1 MRRAP
6 ADAGFLLAET
16 LITFALSA
24 LVMVGLVAS
33 AAVLMRAT
41 DRSVAAVGSAD
52 DLGRTLAALTRDVS
66 GLKRA
71 RWSGEEP
78 QGFVFRGGPN
88 SLYFAQ
94 DASAPYGGRELRV
107 VSLREIAADNGT
119 ALMRAEAH
127 LSASAGGWS
136 DLSFGRGRAV
146 PTGPARLRFHYL
158 AESGPDGRAARPVDT
173 WPSGATLPAFVIVEA
188 VEPGS
193 TRLLVSER
201 IAVHADG
208 DIGCAD
214 RAPPKRE
221 EIGRPAPGVTPP
233 QQQPASAQGA
243 APTQGPTNGVAF
255 SVNDVS
261 GVANKNEFC
270 GRADKGIAPR
280 GTALPGA
287 APPGTAARPPP
298 PQGAAL

>member
-41 DRSVAAVGSAD
+41 DRSVATVGAAD
-52 DLGRTLAALTRDVS
+52 DLGRTLAALSRDVS
-66 GLKRA
+66 GMKRA

-88 SLYFAQ
+88 SLFFSQ
-94 DASAPYGGRELRV
+94 EAPLPGGGHELRV
-107 VSLREIAADNGT
+107 VSLREIAGDHGT

-127 LSASAGGWS
+127 LSATAGGWS
-136 DLSFGRGRAV
+136 DLSFAPGRVV
-146 PTGPARLRFHYL
+146 PTGPARLRFRYV
-158 AESGPDGRAARPVDT
+158 AEPGPDGHAPAPVDS
-173 WPSGATLPAFVIVEA
+173 WPSGPTLPAAVIVEA
-188 VEPGS
+188 VEPVS
-193 TRLLVSER
+193 THLLVSAR
-201 IAVHADG
+201 IGVRADG

-214 RAPPKRE
+214 RTSRQSNDA
-221 EIGRPAPGVTPP
+221 APGSNPP
-233 QQQPASAQGA
+233 QGQAASTQAGA
-243 APTQGPTNGVAF
+243 GPPQAPGQGPPNGAPF
-255 SVNDVS
+255 SVADTA
-261 GVANKNEFC
+261 GVANANEFC

-280 GTALPGA
+280 D
-287 APPGTAARPPP
+287 PGTDPGSNGSSL
-298 PQGAAL
+298 PQSVRL

>member
-52 DLGRTLAALTRDVS
+52 DLGRTLAALTRDIS

-78 QGFVFRGGPN
+78 QDFVFRGGRN
-88 SLYFAQ
+88 SLFFAQ
-94 DASAPYGGRELRV
+94 EVPVPDGGRELRV
-107 VSLREIAADNGT
+107 VSLREIETDTGT

-127 LSASAGGWS
+127 LSARAGGWS
-136 DLSFGRGRAV
+136 DLSFGRGRVV
-146 PTGPARLRFHYL
+146 PTGPARLRFHYV
-158 AESGPDGRAARPVDT
+158 AEPGADGRAPQPVDT
-173 WPSGATLPAFVIVEA
+173 WPSGPALPAFVVVDA

-193 TRLLVSER
+193 TRLLVSTR
-201 IAVHADG
+201 IGVRTDG

-214 RAPPKRE
+214 RTPAQRDD
-221 EIGRPAPGVTPP
+221 IARLAPGSTPP
-233 QQQPASAQGA
+233 QQQG
-243 APTQGPTNGVAF
+243 APTQDPLAPPQQGQATAAGAGY
-255 SVNDVS
+255 SISDAA

-270 GRADKGIAPR
+270 GRVDKGVGPKGPAPV
-280 GTALPGA
+280 GLAGPPLPGA
-287 APPGTAARPPP
+287 S
-298 PQGAAL
+298 L

>member
-24 LVMVGLVAS
+24 LVLVGLVAS

-78 QGFVFRGGPN
+78 QGFVFKGGPN
-88 SLYFAQ
+88 SLFFAQ
-94 DASAPYGGRELRV
+94 EVPVPDGGRDLRV
-107 VSLREIAADNGT
+107 VSLREIETATGT

-127 LSASAGGWS
+127 VSARAGGWS
-136 DLSFGRGRAV
+136 DLSFGRGRV
-146 PTGPARLRFHYL
+146 VRTGPARLRFHYV
-158 AESGPDGRAARPVDT
+158 AEPGPEGRAPKPVDT
-173 WPSGATLPAFVIVEA
+173 WPSGPTLPAFVVVDA

-193 TRLLVSER
+193 TRLLVSAR
-201 IAVHADG
+201 IGVRADG

-214 RAPPKRE
+214 KTPPRRDD
-221 EIGRPAPGVTPP
+221 IAQSAPGSTPPP
-233 QQQPASAQGA
+233 QQGASTQDPA
-243 APTQGPTNGVAF
+243 APQGQGQAPSAGF
-255 SVNDVS
+255 SISDNA

-270 GRADKGIAPR
+270 GRADKGIGPKNATAPA
-280 GTALPGA
+280 GIGG
-287 APPGTAARPPP
+287 PPLQ
-298 PQGAAL
+298 QGATL